1 MMGVESAIA
10 GNTGTAGVMSSPAK
24 SSEGSNSEASDVSN
38 IQSTGEEV
46 QADSAVK
53 ETKAKGSKSSVS
65 GKPSLSPEESAG
77 AAAVPEFKPSHKFRH
92 KDKELDFEDWAKSA
106 AKDAKTEERI
116 RELYQKAAGLDDSK
130 QDRQTLKSELAEA
143 KERIATTDRA
153 IETISGYARER
164 DWDSFFEALSIPK
177 NEVLQ
182 YALQLVQREQMPP
195 DQRAQWE
202 SARQAQQAAK
212 YYELQNQQLQQS
224 QQQFKVEQRELQL
237 QTELSKP
244 DISQVATAYNVGMGD
259 DGAFREFV
267 IRIGQAHA
275 VQGRDISPAE
285 AVQEAVRHLRAM
297 NPGMGAQ
304 AVAQA
309 AEAPLKVV
317 QPSSKPVIPNIQ
329 GRGTSPV
336 KQVVKSLDDLR
347 ARAKEIDS
355 RV

>member
-1 MMGVESAIA
+1 MMGVESAITGSTGAA
-10 GNTGTAGVMSSPAK
+10 GTMTPAPA
-24 SSEGSNSEASDVSN
+24 SGSEGSNSEVSDVSN
-38 IQSTGEEV
+38 IQSAGETT
-46 QADSAVK
+46 QTDSAVK
-53 ETKAKGSKSSVS
+53 ETKTKGAKPSLS
-65 GKPSLSPEESAG
+65 GKPSLSPEEGAG
-77 AAAVPEFKPSHKFRH
+77 AAAPEFKPSHKYRH

-106 AKDAKTEERI
+106 AKDAKTEEKL
-116 RELYQKAAGLDDSK
+116 RELYQKAAGLDDAK
-130 QDRQTLKSELAEA
+130 VDRQTLKSELAEA

-224 QQQFKVEQRELQL
+224 QQQFRVEQRELQL

-244 DISQVATAYNVGMGD
+244 DISQVAEAYNTGMGNG
-259 DGAFREFV
+259 GAFREFV

-297 NPGMGAQ
+297 NPGIGAQ
-304 AVAQA
+304 AVVQA